1 MKYYLALARNF
12 ILIILSAFAIAFTVG
27 TLRQPPPNAPAIAEY
42 QETKFA
48 RKLLSPSVF
57 SFEIKL
63 YITEKDK
70 ESQKDVTSVCV
81 EGVGSAFTVNEKG
94 YFATNNHVVDVAA
107 KEKFCTDNLAKTRNV
122 SVSSLF
128 GLKFD
133 VKNFIVDSQNRRW
146 NVDVI
151 KTFPESDVA
160 VLKISNDQTKGT
172 PPKKWK
178 VAEFRTGSPHIV
190 NGKVVS
196 GTGPYVVPDEP
207 IIMIGTPLELP
218 FTITRGM
225 LGNNTFRVGGKTPY
239 LHFIAPINSGN
250 SGGPVISLL
259 DFKVIGMATMAKPD
273 FGGMTQQSGAVPFWE
288 IQKVL
293 KQVDMK

>member
-12 ILIILSAFAIAFTVG
+12 TLVIFTAFAIAFAVG
-27 TLRQPPPNAPAIAEY
+27 SLKQPPPNAPAIAEY
-42 QETKFA
+42 QQTKFA
-48 RKLLSPSVF
+48 RELLSPSVF
-57 SFEIKL
+57 SFEIKV
-63 YITEKDK
+63 YITEKDVK
-70 ESQKDVTSVCV
+70 SVCV
-81 EGVGSAFTVNEKG
+81 EGVGSAFTVDEKG

-122 SVSSLF
+122 PVSSLF
-128 GLKFD
+128 GLRFD
-133 VKNFIVDSQNRRW
+133 VKNFIVDSQNRHW

-151 KTFPESDVA
+151 KTFPDSDVA
-160 VLKISNDQTKGT
+160 VLKISNEQTNGT

-178 VAEFRTGSPHIV
+178 VAEFRTGSPSIV
-190 NGKVVS
+190 NGKIVS
-196 GTGPYVVPDEP
+196 GKGPYVVPDEP
-207 IIMIGTPLELP
+207 VIMIGTPLELP
-218 FTITRGM
+218 FTITKGM

-250 SGGPVISLL
+250 SGGPLVSLL

-273 FGGMTQQSGAVPFWE
+273 FGGMTLQAGAVPFWE

-293 KQVDMK
+293 KEVDMK